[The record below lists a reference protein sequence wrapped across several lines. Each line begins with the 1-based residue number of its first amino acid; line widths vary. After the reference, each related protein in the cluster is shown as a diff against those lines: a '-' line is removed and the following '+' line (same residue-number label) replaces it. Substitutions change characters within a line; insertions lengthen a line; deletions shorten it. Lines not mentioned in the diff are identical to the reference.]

1 MRFVLSR
8 LTTGQKSFRH
18 LLAIASSVAV
28 LFAASPVWAHHAMG
42 GRLPGNGFEGFLS
55 GLAHPLIGVDHFAF
69 IVAVGLLAAT
79 KRRGIV
85 MPIVFVLA
93 ALLGT
98 GLHLMQLTI
107 PLVELIVSG
116 SILLIGALLTM
127 PSRSNVWIGSGLAAV
142 AGLFHGYAYGEA
154 IIGAEMTPLTAYL
167 LGFTVIQLVVALSA
181 FFIARLW
188 LRSASQSALRS
199 VGFVV
204 CGIGIAFFATQIV
217 GILFPV

>member
-8 LTTGQKSFRH
+8 LITGQKSFQNS
-18 LLAIASSVAV
+18 LLIASSMAM

-42 GRLPGNGFEGFLS
+42 GRLPSNGFEGFLS

-79 KRRGIV
+79 KQRGIV
-85 MPIVFVLA
+85 MPIVFVLT

-107 PLVELIVSG
+107 PLVELVVSG
-116 SILLIGALLTM
+116 SILLIGVLLTM
-127 PSRSNVWIGSGLAAV
+127 PSRFNVSMGVGLAAV

-167 LGFTVIQLVVALSA
+167 LGFTVIQLIVALLA
-181 FFIARLW
+181 FFIARLL
-188 LRSASQSALRS
+188 LRSPSQPALRLA
-199 VGFVV
+199 GFVV
-204 CGIGIAFFATQIV
+204 CGIGVAFFATQIV